1 MRLVKKP
8 NSADIASRE
17 IVRDY
22 IQHFWQVA
30 TDIVNLNSDGKN
42 KYELR
47 REAEELILDAI
58 DWVYKSRWP
67 HYCGH
72 RDYHTIELLI
82 TELWWLIYNTCTN
95 DYHNGSYDAWYL
107 LCSDLN
113 KIAKHLE
120 SEYTHRLNEL
130 IDKSNAS

>member
-1 MRLVKKP
+1 MSLVKKP
-8 NSADIASRE
+8 HAADIAGRE

-22 IQHFWQVA
+22 TQHLWQVA
-30 TDIVNLNSDGKN
+30 TDIVNLRSDGKN

-47 REAEELILDAI
+47 REAEQLILDAI

-67 HYCGH
+67 HYSGH
-72 RDYHTIELLI
+72 EGHHTIELLI

-95 DYHNGSYDAWYL
+95 DYHDGSYDAWYL

-113 KIAKHLE
+113 KIAKYLE
-120 SEYTHRLNEL
+120 DEYTRRLNES